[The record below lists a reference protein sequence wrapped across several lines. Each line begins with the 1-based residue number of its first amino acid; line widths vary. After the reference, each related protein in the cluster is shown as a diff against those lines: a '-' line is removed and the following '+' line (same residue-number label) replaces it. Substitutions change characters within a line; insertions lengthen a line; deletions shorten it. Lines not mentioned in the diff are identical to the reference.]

1 MEILIAEDESQ
12 IAEPL
17 RKNFLEEGHH
27 AMVAKNGEE
36 ALQLVEKIEF
46 DVIILDWKM
55 PKVSGI
61 EVCKRLREMGNNTPI
76 LLLTALSQVSSKVE
90 ALNSG
95 ADDYITKPFSFEEL
109 LARVKATKRR
119 YNLEKEVLVYDD
131 FSLDLINRKVETD
144 DGKNIELTDKEFD
157 LLKYFIINKGT
168 VINKAL
174 LFKYVWEF
182 NFVPKTNVCE
192 ATVKNLRKKL
202 EESTG
207 KKYIKTIYGEGYILI
222 ED

>member
-27 AMVAKNGEE
+27 AMVAKDGEE

-46 DVIILDWKM
+46 DVIVLDWKM

-61 EVCKRLREMGNNTPI
+61 EVCKWLREMGNKTPI
-76 LLLTALSQVSSKVE
+76 LLLTALSQVSNKVE

-119 YNLEKEVLVYDD
+119 YDIEKDVLVYDD
-131 FSLDLINRKVETD
+131 FSLDLISRKVETN
-144 DGKNIELTDKEFD
+144 DGKKIELTDKEFD

-168 VINKAL
+168 VISKAL
-174 LFKYVWEF
+174 LCKYVWEF
-182 NFVPKTNVCE
+182 NFIPKTNVCE

-207 KKYIKTIYGEGYILI
+207 KKYIKTLYGEGYILI
-222 ED
+222 AD

>member
-27 AMVAKNGEE
+27 AMVAKDGEE

-46 DVIILDWKM
+46 DVIVLDWKM
-55 PKVSGI
+55 PKISGI

-76 LLLTALSQVSSKVE
+76 LLLTALSQVSNKVE

-119 YNLEKEVLVYDD
+119 YDIEKDVLVYDD

-144 DGKNIELTDKEFD
+144 AGEKIELTDKEFD
-157 LLKYFIINKGT
+157 LLKYFIVNKGT

-174 LFKYVWEF
+174 LCKYVWEF
-182 NFVPKTNVCE
+182 NFIPKTNICE

-207 KKYIKTIYGEGYILI
+207 KKYIKTLYGEGYILI
-222 ED
+222 AD

>member
-27 AMVAKNGEE
+27 AMVAKDGEE
-36 ALQLVEKIEF
+36 ALKLVEKIEF
-46 DVIILDWKM
+46 DVIVLDWKM

-61 EVCKRLREMGNNTPI
+61 EVCKRLREMGNKTPI
-76 LLLTALSQVSSKVE
+76 LLLTALSQVSNKVE

-119 YNLEKEVLVYDD
+119 YNIEQDLLVYDN
-131 FSLDLINRKVETD
+131 FSLDLISRKVETD
-144 DGKNIELTDKEFD
+144 DGEKIELTDKEFD

-168 VINKAL
+168 VINKEL
-174 LFKYVWEF
+174 MCKFVWEL
-182 NFVPKTNVCE
+182 NFIPKTNVCE

-222 ED
+222 DD

>member
-1 MEILIAEDESQ
+1 MEILIAEDEPQ

-27 AMVAKNGEE
+27 AMVAKDGEA

-76 LLLTALSQVSSKVE
+76 LLLTALSQVASKVE

-119 YNLEKEVLVYDD
+119 YNIEKEVLIYDD

-157 LLKYFIINKGT
+157 LLKYFIINTMEK
-168 VINKAL
+168 VI
-174 LFKYVWEF
+174 F
-182 NFVPKTNVCE
+182 
-192 ATVKNLRKKL
+192 
-202 EESTG
+202 
-207 KKYIKTIYGEGYILI
+207 
-222 ED
+222 

>member
-1 MEILIAEDESQ
+1 MEILIAEDEAQ

-27 AMVAKNGEE
+27 AMVAKDGEE
-36 ALQLVEKIEF
+36 ALHLVENIEF
-46 DVIILDWKM
+46 DVIVLDWKM

-61 EVCKRLREMGNNTPI
+61 EVCKRLREMGNKTPI
-76 LLLTALSQVSSKVE
+76 LLLTALSQVSNKVE

-119 YNLEKEVLVYDD
+119 YDIEKDVLVYDD

-144 DGKNIELTDKEFD
+144 DGKKIELTEKEFD

-174 LFKYVWEF
+174 LCKYVWEF
-182 NFVPKTNVCE
+182 NFIPKTNVCE

-207 KKYIKTIYGEGYILI
+207 KKYIKTLYGEGYILI
-222 ED
+222 AD

>member
-27 AMVAKNGEE
+27 AMVAKDGEE
-36 ALQLVEKIEF
+36 ALKLVEKIEF
-46 DVIILDWKM
+46 DVIVLDWKM
-55 PKVSGI
+55 PKISGI

-76 LLLTALSQVSSKVE
+76 LLLTALSQVSNKVE

-109 LARVKATKRR
+109 LARIKATKRR
-119 YNLEKEVLVYDD
+119 YNIEQDLLAYDN

-144 DGKNIELTDKEFD
+144 NVEKIDLTDKEFD
-157 LLKYFIINKGT
+157 LLKHFILNKGT
-168 VINKAL
+168 VINKENMC
-174 LFKYVWEF
+174 KYVWGL
-182 NFVPKTNVCE
+182 NFIPKTNICE

-222 ED
+222 DD

>member
-27 AMVAKNGEE
+27 AMVAKDGEE

-61 EVCKRLREMGNNTPI
+61 EVCRRLREMGNNTPI
-76 LLLTALSQVSSKVE
+76 LLLTALSQVSNKVE

-119 YNLEKEVLVYDD
+119 YNIDKEVLVYDD

-144 DGKNIELTDKEFD
+144 DGKRIELTDKEFD
-157 LLKYFIINKGT
+157 LLKYFVINKGT

-174 LFKYVWEF
+174 LCKYVWEF

-222 ED
+222 DD

>member
-27 AMVAKNGEE
+27 AMVAKDGEE

-46 DVIILDWKM
+46 DVIVLDWKM

-61 EVCKRLREMGNNTPI
+61 EVCKRLREMGNKTPI
-76 LLLTALSQVSSKVE
+76 LLLTALSQVSNKVE

-109 LARVKATKRR
+109 LARIKATKRR
-119 YNLEKEVLVYDD
+119 YNIEQDLLVYDN

-144 DGKNIELTDKEFD
+144 DGEKIELTDKEFD

-168 VINKAL
+168 VVNKEL
-174 LFKYVWEF
+174 MCKFVWEL
-182 NFVPKTNVCE
+182 NFIPKTNICE

-222 ED
+222 DD

>member
-1 MEILIAEDESQ
+1 MEILIAEDEPQ
-12 IAEPL
+12 ISEPL

-27 AMVAKNGEE
+27 AMVAKDGEE
-36 ALQLVEKIEF
+36 ALQLVTKIEF
-46 DVIILDWKM
+46 DVIVLDWKM

-76 LLLTALSQVSSKVE
+76 LLLTALSQVSNKVE

-109 LARVKATKRR
+109 LARIKATKRR
-119 YNLEKEVLVYDD
+119 YNIEKDVLVYDEL
-131 FSLDLINRKVETD
+131 SLDLINRKVETD
-144 DGKNIELTDKEFD
+144 IGKKIDLTDKEFD
-157 LLKYFIINKGT
+157 LLKYFIANKGN
-168 VINKAL
+168 VLSKSL
-174 LFKYVWEF
+174 LCKYVWEL

-222 ED
+222 DD

>member
-1 MEILIAEDESQ
+1 MEILIAEDEPQ

-46 DVIILDWKM
+46 DVIVLDWKM

-61 EVCKRLREMGNNTPI
+61 EVCRRLREMGNSTPI
-76 LLLTALSQVSSKVE
+76 LLLTALSQVSNKVE

-119 YNLEKEVLVYDD
+119 YDIEKDVLVYDD
-131 FSLDLINRKVETD
+131 FSMDLINRKVETD
-144 DGKNIELTDKEFD
+144 AGKNIELTDKEFD
-157 LLKYFIINKGT
+157 LLKYFITNKGT
-168 VINKAL
+168 VISKEL
-174 LFKYVWEF
+174 LCKYVWEL

-202 EESTG
+202 EESAG

-222 ED
+222 DD